1 MGITI
6 WQSEN
11 CGLLAANIPKRY
23 SKLGT
28 AGKTVP
34 GIKSKVTTTENMP
47 KGYFTEG
54 TGTAGFLYIYRSK
67 IFFGAYCVIQ
77 FG

>member
-1 MGITI
+1 MVTDTFIFF
-6 WQSEN
+6 QSEN

-54 TGTAGFLYIYRSK
+54 TGMDGRLLPFCLFRR
-67 IFFGAYCVIQ
+67 F
-77 FG
+77 

>member
-1 MGITI
+1 MVYGTYIFF
-6 WQSEN
+6 QSEN
-11 CGLLAANIPKRY
+11 CGLLTANIPKRY

-54 TGTAGFLYIYRSK
+54 TGMDG
-67 IFFGAYCVIQ
+67 
-77 FG
+77 

>member
-67 IFFGAYCVIQ
+67 NFFGAYSVIK

>member
-1 MGITI
+1 MYAII
-6 WQSEN
+6 FFQSEN

-54 TGTAGFLYIYRSK
+54 TGMMADH
-67 IFFGAYCVIQ
+67 CVSANCKVIMVI
-77 FG
+77 

>member
-54 TGTAGFLYIYRSK
+54 TGTARFLYIYRSEN
-67 IFFGAYCVIQ
+67 FFGAYSVIQ